1 MADPNIVDTTIVK
14 GKTVVTDNIPSTGI
28 TLLTNSTSNSVYKIG
43 TLVVSN
49 IDGSAPY
56 DLSVN
61 FVRNSTSYKFVS
73 TVAIPQDSSLVVI
86 SRDTSIYLQE
96 NDSLNLVASTGNK
109 LQAICSYEEI
119 LWDIVMVGI

>member
-14 GKTVVTDNIPSTGI
+14 GKTAVTDNI

-49 IDGSAPY
+49 IDGSSPY

-61 FVRNSTSYKFVS
+61 FVRNSTSYKLVS

-96 NDSLNLVASTGNK
+96 NDSLNLVASTSNK
-109 LQAICSYEEI
+109 LQAVCSYEEI
-119 LWDIVMVGI
+119 L

>member
-43 TLVVSN
+43 ALVISN
-49 IDGSAPY
+49 IDGSSPY

-61 FVRNSTSYKFVS
+61 FVRNSTSYKLVS

-96 NDSLNLVASTGNK
+96 NDSLNLVASTCNK

-119 LWDIVMVGI
+119 S

>member
-119 LWDIVMVGI
+119 LWDILMVGI

>member
-119 LWDIVMVGI
+119 L